1 MQKFVEKMIVERDD
15 LKGKIR
21 KNEKVIYNP
30 PYGSDKEGLQM
41 LSKQLEAMKE
51 YLHWLDLR
59 IEKEGVKK

>member
-1 MQKFVEKMIVERDD
+1 MQKFVEKMIVERND

-21 KNEKVIYNP
+21 KNEKVIDNP
-30 PYGSDKEGLQM
+30 PFGSDEEGLRM

>member
-1 MQKFVEKMIVERDD
+1 MQKFVEKMIIERND

-21 KNEKVIYNP
+21 KNEKVINNP

>member
-1 MQKFVEKMIVERDD
+1 MQKFVEKMIIERND

-21 KNEKVIYNP
+21 KNEKVIDNP